1 MTLPKTGIIPD
12 GCRSGFPAR
21 LVVPSNTGRYA
32 HGYTQRGITVI
43 TTKEGSG
50 VVASAVEIRGLR
62 KVYSGFRARETV
74 AIDSLDLDV
83 PIGGVFG
90 FLGPNGAGKT
100 TAIRCLLGLVTPTK
114 GSVRVLDSEVPR
126 GLPDVINR
134 VGALVESPKFFPG
147 FSGRL
152 NLELL
157 AATRRLPASEVER
170 VLDEVGLADRAED
183 HFETYSLGMK
193 QRLAVAGAILKNPDL
208 LVLDEPANGLDP
220 AGIKDMRELIRRYG
234 ASGST
239 VLVSSHQLAE
249 VQLMCDSVA
258 IINRGKLIT
267 SGAVADVLAGHAAR
281 LRVAIDD
288 VSGASLVL
296 ESAGFVVQPAE
307 VPGQLIVEA
316 GESDAARVTET
327 LAVSGRYLR
336 GLRVETANLESVFLE
351 LTTRGD
357 T

>member
-1 MTLPKTGIIPD
+1 
-12 GCRSGFPAR
+12 
-21 LVVPSNTGRYA
+21 
-32 HGYTQRGITVI
+32 
-43 TTKEGSG
+43 
-50 VVASAVEIRGLR
+50 VASAVEIRGLR
-62 KVYSGFRARETV
+62 KVYSGLRGRKTV

-83 PIGGVFG
+83 PVAGVFG

-100 TAIRCLLGLVTPTK
+100 TAIRCLLGLVTPTE
-114 GSVRVLDSEVPR
+114 GSIRLLDAEIPR
-126 GLPDVINR
+126 ALPGVIDR

-157 AATRRLPASEVER
+157 AATRELPASEVER
-170 VLDEVGLADRAED
+170 VLDEVGLTDRAQD
-183 HFETYSLGMK
+183 HFTTYSLGMK
-193 QRLAVAGAILKNPDL
+193 QRLAVAGAILKHPEL

-234 ASGST
+234 SSGST

-267 SGAVADVLAGHAAR
+267 SGAVSDVLAGHPAR
-281 LRVAIDD
+281 LLVTIDD
-288 VSGASLVL
+288 VPGSTRVL
-296 ESAGFVVQPAE
+296 ASAGFVVQPTDT
-307 VPGQLIVEA
+307 PGQLLVEA
-316 GESDAARVTET
+316 GETDAARVTET
-327 LAVSGRYLR
+327 LALSGRYLR

-351 LTTRGD
+351 LTNQGD
-357 T
+357 A